1 MTGFDLFLSKSL
13 SFKIKNKLEPNI
25 QQKLKLDLFKKY
37 GYSIKQSMLDFS
49 KFNEKLIK
57 ILKSETPKFKKAC
70 LFEIL
75 NFEEIKKTLV
85 MTIKDKSLVK
95 QILEMIGD
103 KESRKILEQVANK
116 PLVVPEILKICKL
129 SKTSGYRKINN
140 LNRNGYLVITGF
152 ELTNKKRSVDKYT
165 MFWEKI
171 MIEIKEGTYMV
182 KIKISMSVFNSSS
195 IVQTIF
201 KNGLKNY

>member
-1 MTGFDLFLSKSL
+1 
-13 SFKIKNKLEPNI
+13 
-25 QQKLKLDLFKKY
+25 
-37 GYSIKQSMLDFS
+37 
-49 KFNEKLIK
+49 
-57 ILKSETPKFKKAC
+57 
-70 LFEIL
+70 
-75 NFEEIKKTLV
+75 

>member
-1 MTGFDLFLSKSL
+1 LTGFDLFLSKSL

-75 NFEEIKKTLV
+75 NFEEIKKN
-85 MTIKDKSLVK
+85 ISHDDKR
-95 QILEMIGD
+95 QIIG
-103 KESRKILEQVANK
+103 
-116 PLVVPEILKICKL
+116 
-129 SKTSGYRKINN
+129 
-140 LNRNGYLVITGF
+140 
-152 ELTNKKRSVDKYT
+152 
-165 MFWEKI
+165 
-171 MIEIKEGTYMV
+171 
-182 KIKISMSVFNSSS
+182 
-195 IVQTIF
+195 
-201 KNGLKNY
+201 